1 MEKYI
6 ISHVENFC
14 EQLQTNRL
22 EGQWDS
28 PKNLSSLCNF
38 LFFDIMGD
46 LSFGDS
52 FGMLTKPENHFVIDL
67 IEKTVRRQQIV
78 SRVVFKPTTLSLLL
92 NRSDIIQFSKIW
104 SWTSSYSPISQG
116 GPKDSRNLLNN
127 KPQNGPSSGW
137 ILTAETFSIIFWML
151 KIRIQE

>member
-92 NRSDIIQFSKIW
+92 NRSDIIQFSKI
-104 SWTSSYSPISQG
+104 
-116 GPKDSRNLLNN
+116 
-127 KPQNGPSSGW
+127 
-137 ILTAETFSIIFWML
+137 
-151 KIRIQE
+151 

>member
-6 ISHVENFC
+6 ISHVETFC
-14 EQLQTNRL
+14 EHLQTDRL
-22 EGQWDS
+22 KRQWGS

-67 IEKTVRRQQIV
+67 IENTVRRQQIV
-78 SRVVFKPTTLSLLL
+78 SRVFLNYIPTA
-92 NRSDIIQFSKIW
+92 FS
-104 SWTSSYSPISQG
+104 
-116 GPKDSRNLLNN
+116 
-127 KPQNGPSSGW
+127 
-137 ILTAETFSIIFWML
+137 
-151 KIRIQE
+151 